1 MVRPSRCHLIKLAQS
16 APCGF
21 AGRGGRFQ
29 CSPAP
34 ESLVPRQSQLGHP
47 GPHLVSA
54 QRCRRDFS
62 GSQGV
67 RGAAGDRG
75 FPDPVI
81 GNRYLG
87 SYFLEDPHL
96 QDVPDLRGTPRLP
109 PQGEKNRASAR
120 G

>member
-1 MVRPSRCHLIKLAQS
+1 IKLAQS

-87 SYFLEDPHL
+87 SSINALAAVTVEDL
-96 QDVPDLRGTPRLP
+96 IKPRFKSLS
-109 PQGEKNRASAR
+109 EKSLSW
-120 G
+120 